1 MPFGASKKNVNLCK
15 GTAQRRRQ
23 ANERREAEA
32 IEAREIIEQA
42 RQQERGEVVD
52 NVMLIMIIS
61 IM

>member
-1 MPFGASKKNVNLCK
+1 MPFGASKKNANLRK
-15 GTAQRRRQ
+15 GAAQRRRQ

-32 IEAREIIEQA
+32 IEVREIIEQA